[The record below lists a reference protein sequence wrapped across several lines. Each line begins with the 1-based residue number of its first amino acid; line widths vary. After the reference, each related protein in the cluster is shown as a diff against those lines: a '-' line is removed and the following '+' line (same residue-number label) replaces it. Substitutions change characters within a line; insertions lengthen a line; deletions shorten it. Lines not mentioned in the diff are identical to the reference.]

1 MPEMGPPEIGDITP
15 KIDKQPILDKKKR
28 NRRERKQ
35 EWSIDEWLEA
45 SMERQR
51 RILKRRAKAATWP
64 QKLKGD
70 IEFVISSPDYDEP
83 PKKGLRS
90 KAHGLAGAATPS
102 APRQAQPTPRSEK
115 KKREGDSSGVRS
127 KTRAATTRGPSL
139 WIGSTISA
147 K

>member
-51 RILKRRAKAATWP
+51 RILKKRTKAVTWP
-64 QKLKGD
+64 QKLKND
-70 IEFVISSPDYDEP
+70 VEFINSSPDYDEP
-83 PKKGLRS
+83 PKKGQRCNP
-90 KAHGLAGAATPS
+90 HGLARAAKPV
-102 APRQAQPTPRSEK
+102 AARQAQARRCSEEK
-115 KKREGDSSGVRS
+115 KRV
-127 KTRAATTRGPSL
+127 
-139 WIGSTISA
+139 I
-147 K
+147 